1 MDRSLAISGNPPD
14 FAKSVVGYCD
24 PLSVVA
30 GNTIR
35 FKLSSESPGLADMVL
50 VRLIS
55 GDDRPHGTGLIEEKV
70 SVDLP
75 DRIELNY
82 QEVVPGSYAAFTMPA
97 AKTLDVEFYFLP
109 TLVNESPQTLF
120 HFGGLRF
127 SFSEEGCT
135 LDNLGVVHHLGVVP
149 KINRWHKVKISS
161 SLKEVRIG
169 CLPQGPGETEKSAN
183 CELLKDLSAEQ
194 GQWYVACEKPG
205 KQHFNGKIDGFVVKE
220 ADGILSSWDFSRDI
234 SSDRVSDTS
243 GNDHN
248 GFLKQTPT
256 RGVKG
261 VLWDGS
267 TQYWKDN
274 PSHYSAVHFHQD
286 DMTNADW
293 DETFVWA
300 VPADLPSG
308 QYALKLSQGDS
319 EDYVMFFVRPG
330 SKTPKA
336 DVLYLVPTASYLA
349 YANHRM
355 NLGEGG
361 GMSSIS
367 KSVVRNSNDAYL
379 LDHREVGYSLY
390 EHHDDGSGVHFSSRH
405 RPILNMKPKNGTW
418 AFNADTHIT
427 AWLETRE
434 EGFDVL
440 TDEDLHN
447 EGQDALEDYRV
458 ILTGT
463 HPEYWSTAMLDAL
476 TSWLEQGGRLMY
488 MGGNGFYW
496 RIAYHPE
503 DSGII
508 EVRRSEDGVRAW
520 IAPEGEYYHQFTGEY
535 GGLWRRLGRPPNQLV
550 GVGFAAQGFDGG
562 TYYRVKPG
570 ALDAR
575 VNFIVEGLDTSED
588 IWGDFGNQGG
598 GAAGEE
604 IDRWDESIGSPAH
617 AIVLASS
624 ENHRPGML
632 RVKEELFSLP
642 APENDSRVRADM
654 TFFETAFGGAVFSTG
669 SISYAGSLA
678 HNDYDNNI
686 ARITNN
692 VLDRF
697 IDPKPFTFPD

>member
-1 MDRSLAISGNPPD
+1 MTTTETSSGFTKD
-14 FAKSVVGYCD
+14 VVGYCD
-24 PLSVVA
+24 PISVVA
-30 GNTIR
+30 GNEIR
-35 FKLSSESPGLADMVL
+35 FKLSSETPGPAKLAM

-55 GDDRPHGTGLIEEKV
+55 GDDRPHGTGLIEEKA
-70 SVDLP
+70 SVALP
-75 DRIELNY
+75 DSIELEH
-82 QEVVPGSYAAFTMPA
+82 QQVVPGSYAIFTLPA
-97 AKTLDVEFYFLP
+97 ARALDVEFAFFP
-109 TLVNESPQTLF
+109 TLVSESTQTLF
-120 HFGGLRF
+120 QFGGVRF
-127 SFSEEGCT
+127 SFSEDGYT
-135 LDNLGVVHHLGVVP
+135 LDYSGFETRLFATP
-149 KINRWHKVKISS
+149 KVNRWHQVKISS
-161 SLKEVRIG
+161 ALREIEVT
-169 CLPQGPGETEKSAN
+169 CVPKGPGEIEKRSN
-183 CELLKDLSAEQ
+183 SELPAELVAEA
-194 GQWYVACEKPG
+194 GQWYLACERPG
-205 KQHFNGKIDGFVVKE
+205 IDHFNGKIDGVVVRETNK
-220 ADGILSSWDFSRDI
+220 ILSSWDFSRDI
-234 SSDRVSDTS
+234 SSDRVFDNS
-243 GNDHN
+243 GNSHN
-248 GFLKQTPT
+248 GYLKQTPT
-256 RGVKG
+256 RAVKG
-261 VLWDGS
+261 ISWDGS
-267 TQYWKDN
+267 TQRWKDN

-286 DMTNADW
+286 DITNADW
-293 DETFVWA
+293 DDTFVWK
-300 VPADLPSG
+300 VPAELPSG
-308 QYALKLSQGDS
+308 QYALKINQGDS

-330 SKTPKA
+330 LKTPKA
-336 DVLYLVPTASYLA
+336 DVLYLVPSASYLA

-367 KSVVRNSNDAYL
+367 KSIVRNSNDAYL

-447 EGQDALEDYRV
+447 EGYEALKDYRV
-458 ILTGT
+458 VITGT
-463 HPEYWSTAMLDAL
+463 HPEYWSTDMLDSF
-476 TSWLEQGGRLMY
+476 TDWLERGGRLMY

-520 IAPEGEYYHQFTGEY
+520 IAAEGEYYHQFTGEY

-570 ALDAR
+570 ALDPR
-575 VNFIVEGLDTSED
+575 VSFIVEGLDTAED
-588 IWGDFGNQGG
+588 IWGNFGNQGG

-604 IDRWDESIGSPAH
+604 IDRWDDSIGSPAH
-617 AIVLASS
+617 AIILASS

-642 APENDSRVRADM
+642 APEKDSRVRADM

-697 IDPKPFTFPD
+697 IDPEPFSFPD